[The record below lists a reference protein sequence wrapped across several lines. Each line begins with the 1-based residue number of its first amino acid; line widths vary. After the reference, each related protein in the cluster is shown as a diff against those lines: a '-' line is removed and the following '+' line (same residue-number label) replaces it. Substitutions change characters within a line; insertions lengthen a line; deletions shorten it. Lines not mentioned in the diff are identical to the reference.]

1 MTEPATEKLAIAGRG
16 EPAGGHTRRRRLL
29 GFSGLGIALVAG
41 MLLAM
46 TQGAFAASFTI
57 AGVAGKLS
65 ADRFSAQGVAQYGSL
80 EKTDDSAVPVVTSGF
95 RRAQIANFCFSVPV
109 VDLGGGLDPVVLRIA
124 TPGPQGFQADDL
136 VTTAEQ
142 ITGTLVQRN
151 FQLGRDA
158 AQLDKGPAEAKGA
171 PGGFGL
177 QSDTLDVDG
186 IRIVTRTVTAATLRL
201 DQVRIAIGTQERECY

>member
-1 MTEPATEKLAIAGRG
+1 MTEPATEKIAIGDRG
-16 EPAGGHTRRRRLL
+16 EPVGGHTRRRRLFA
-29 GFSGLGIALVAG
+29 FSGLGLTLVAG

-65 ADRFSAQGVAQYGSL
+65 ADYFSAQGVAQYGSL

-109 VDLGGGLDPVVLRIA
+109 LDLGGDPVVLRIN

-142 ITGTLVQRN
+142 ITGDLVQRN

-158 AQLDKGPAEAKGA
+158 AQLDKGPAEAKGQ

-177 QSDTLDVDG
+177 QSDTLDVAN